1 MNNGSITSRRPCK
14 TNTSELTTKTRNTW
28 SGRGRKGTALSL
40 SSKHPIPGTEQFL
53 IEKKKP
59 FGIETAN
66 QTIFQIFYRSCLIL
80 GTFMRRDPGLNYY
93 WDSIYLATPSH
104 LKTAASPP
112 ISSRTIQ
119 WVVRSWGMWQSG
131 DMAVSQMKET
141 LTLELKKPRK
151 YRQFVSL
158 QGNLSY
164 IFCLIYLDSWLAL
177 TKVHEDMHGASNTAR
192 RQFSH
197 EYRILRA
204 WPLDHRGTTST
215 YTSIEQ
221 NAKLR
226 EIQCTSHIEESHTI
240 HDYLE

>member
-1 MNNGSITSRRPCK
+1 M
-14 TNTSELTTKTRNTW
+14 
-28 SGRGRKGTALSL
+28 RG
-40 SSKHPIPGTEQFL
+40 
-53 IEKKKP
+53 
-59 FGIETAN
+59 
-66 QTIFQIFYRSCLIL
+66 
-80 GTFMRRDPGLNYY
+80 DPGLNYY

-221 NAKLR
+221 TQSFVKYNALPTLRKVTPFTTILNNPKIRWNGPFRSLTRQRRLSKLG
-226 EIQCTSHIEESHTI
+226 IKSPKWFTGLLI
-240 HDYLE
+240 

>member
-1 MNNGSITSRRPCK
+1 MKRPWTQRHSSGLIFETPNSRDW
-14 TNTSELTTKTRNTW
+14 TISNW
-28 SGRGRKGTALSL
+28 
-40 SSKHPIPGTEQFL
+40 
-53 IEKKKP
+53 KKKP

-80 GTFMRRDPGLNYY
+80 GTFMRGDPGLNYY

-141 LTLELKKPRK
+141 LTLELQKPRK

-164 IFCLIYLDSWLAL
+164 ISCPIYLDSWLAL

-192 RQFSH
+192 RQFS
-197 EYRILRA
+197 LLA
-204 WPLDHRGTTST
+204 WVPNTSSVT
-215 YTSIEQ
+215 ARPSRNYFNLYVDRTKRKASW
-221 NAKLR
+221 N
-226 EIQCTSHIEESHTI
+226 TMHFPP
-240 HDYLE
+240 